1 MENKLKKTIAIAT
14 LANFV
19 VMNLVYLGL
28 PGTGITI
35 IYLQFAFTPERAQ
48 EILSLWGESGQTLFL
63 NTLYLDYIFPI
74 LYGYLL
80 VTAAIKLRKKILV
93 FIALLAPLAD
103 MLENSIH
110 YAIISHNLSLSHILL
125 SSIAASIKW
134 IAILTILMSVLHSNI
149 KKRTKAQY

>member
-1 MENKLKKTIAIAT
+1 MPLKKILAIAT

-48 EILSLWGESGQTLFL
+48 EILSLWGEPGQTLFL

-80 VTAAIKLRKKILV
+80 VIATLKTKRKALLLV
-93 FIALLAPLAD
+93 AFIAPIAD
-103 MLENSIH
+103 IIENSIH
-110 YAIISHNLSLSHILL
+110 YAIIKQNVSPEAILW

-134 IAILTILMSVLHSNI
+134 VAILTILMSVLHSHI
-149 KKRTKAQY
+149 KKRTKA